1 MELMKPKQ
9 KIILLVYLIIFFS
22 LGVFSGFYLPK
33 ILGDVLYPL
42 EFKDQILKYS
52 QQYAVPRNV
61 VAALIFTE
69 SGFTPQAESRVGAR
83 GLMQIMPGTGASIA
97 KMLGETGY
105 TTDKLWDPDTNI
117 RYGTAYIRSLY
128 DAYGQ
133 NWDLAFAAYNGGGGA
148 AEILQQTG
156 NRSLIPRETNGFI
169 RKVGSMRES
178 YDKLYGPEWQFEKR
192 SVLTIQPIN
201 KTIGDLASNL
211 QENIKKIILG
221 EQ

>member
-1 MELMKPKQ
+1 MKSRQ
-9 KIILLVYLIIFFS
+9 KIILPVYGVILLG
-22 LGVFSGFYLPK
+22 LGVFLGFFLPK

-42 EFKDQILKYS
+42 EYKTEILKYS

-105 TTDKLWDPDTNI
+105 TSDKLWDPDTNI

-133 NWDLAFAAYNGGGGA
+133 NWDYAYAAYNGGGGA
-148 AEILQQTG
+148 AETLISTS
-156 NRSLIPRETNGFI
+156 NRDLIPRETNGFI
-169 RKVGSMRES
+169 RKVGSMRDS
-178 YDKLYGPEWQFEKR
+178 YDKLYGSEWQFEKR
-192 SVLTIQPIN
+192 SVLTVQPIN

-211 QENIKKIILG
+211 QDNIKKIILG